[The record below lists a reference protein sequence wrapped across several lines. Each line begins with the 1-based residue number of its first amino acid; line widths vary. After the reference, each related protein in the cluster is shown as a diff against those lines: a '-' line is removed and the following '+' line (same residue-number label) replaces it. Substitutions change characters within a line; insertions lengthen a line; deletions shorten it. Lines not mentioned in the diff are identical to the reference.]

1 MHGRGVCRQAR
12 VPQVAPAA
20 EPALPLEQGHHLSRC
35 GHGVAG
41 DPAVG
46 EVAGPQVPLGQG
58 DLRSGGLARPPGGE
72 CGGRSI
78 APDENGG
85 GADEILRPPSSAFLT
100 LQVLQWA
107 RSQDPKC
114 PWNEDTCDGASQ
126 RGHLETLKWCRQ
138 QDPPCP
144 WFPNEVL
151 LNAAAGGYLDMI
163 KVRPKTK
170 TEIPPPNLK
179 TLTLSPRPRQWLR
192 ESESVEWDSDAC
204 VEAAAHGH
212 LEVLKFLR
220 REGCPCNEETICN
233 YARTLEVLK
242 WLALDQVSVPA
253 HFLFFSF
260 LTLSL
265 SPRDAP

>member
-85 GADEILRPPSSAFLT
+85 GADEILRPPSSAFPT

-170 TEIPPPNLK
+170 TEIPPP
-179 TLTLSPRPRQWLR
+179 
-192 ESESVEWDSDAC
+192 
-204 VEAAAHGH
+204 
-212 LEVLKFLR
+212 
-220 REGCPCNEETICN
+220 
-233 YARTLEVLK
+233 RT
-242 WLALDQVSVPA
+242 
-253 HFLFFSF
+253 
-260 LTLSL
+260 
-265 SPRDAP
+265 

>member
-1 MHGRGVCRQAR
+1 
-12 VPQVAPAA
+12 
-20 EPALPLEQGHHLSRC
+20 
-35 GHGVAG
+35 
-41 DPAVG
+41 
-46 EVAGPQVPLGQG
+46 
-58 DLRSGGLARPPGGE
+58 
-72 CGGRSI
+72 
-78 APDENGG
+78 
-85 GADEILRPPSSAFLT
+85 
-100 LQVLQWA
+100 
-107 RSQDPKC
+107 
-114 PWNEDTCDGASQ
+114 
-126 RGHLETLKWCRQ
+126 
-138 QDPPCP
+138 
-144 WFPNEVL
+144 
-151 LNAAAGGYLDMI
+151 MI